1 MARRRKEAKR
11 SLLAAGKTYMY
22 NVHVSMWEL
31 SGLVKGKRAGK
42 GLWLKRQ
49 KENQAKS

>member
-22 NVHVSMWEL
+22 VHVSMWEL